1 MLLLLFRID
10 IILYQQEYFAP
21 SKLFATPLWLPLRN
35 FEYNYEDTWEALRV
49 KQPKVEWSKLV
60 WFSFPIP
67 RHYFFLLFSK
77 RLWCD
82 VMLKC
87 SSKSFLYS
95 WEDILSEGLITWKCK
110 SFLGVVCKLDWGSR
124 VYNV

>member
-60 WFSFPIP
+60 WLSFPIP
-67 RHYFFLLFSK
+67 RHYFFLLLAICDSLGTGD
-77 RLWCD
+77 RL
-82 VMLKC
+82 LK
-87 SSKSFLYS
+87 LGMIG
-95 WEDILSEGLITWKCK
+95 EMKCYFCR
-110 SFLGVVCKLDWGSR
+110 SNIEC
-124 VYNV
+124 